1 MPSDNMHQSVQAS
14 VEETQKV
21 VDKSSTEALSILTT
35 TLASRKQMVS
45 RHHLR

>member
-1 MPSDNMHQSVQAS
+1 MPSDNMHQSVQAL

-21 VDKSSTEALSILTT
+21 VDKSSTAALSTLTT
-35 TLASRKQMVS
+35 TLFSRKQMVS